1 MASEMI
7 PAATATDLAA
17 FPEAFVITPAE
28 GTPGRFIFAS
38 PHSGDLYPAD
48 MGACATLDRLSL
60 QSAEDAL
67 VDQLIVAGPAHGAA
81 VIAGRIGRAYL
92 DLNRDPT
99 ELDPALITDAP
110 AATLS
115 AKVAAGFGI
124 VPRLTGNGRPL
135 YVRNL
140 DLAEVHQ
147 RISRV
152 HRPYH
157 EALATL
163 MRDARARHGRAILID
178 WHSMP
183 AQTAGGAGG
192 ADVVLGDRYGTSCS
206 VQLTRRLRTL
216 FEGLGWRVALNQPY
230 PGGYSTQLWGQP
242 ADGLEAVQIELSR
255 ALYLDETT
263 RQPGPGW
270 SRCVSGLR
278 QVIAGLCAPSR

>member
-1 MASEMI
+1 
-7 PAATATDLAA
+7 
-17 FPEAFVITPAE
+17 
-28 GTPGRFIFAS
+28 
-38 PHSGDLYPAD
+38 
-48 MGACATLDRLSL
+48 
-60 QSAEDAL
+60 
-67 VDQLIVAGPAHGAA
+67 
-81 VIAGRIGRAYL
+81 
-92 DLNRDPT
+92 
-99 ELDPALITDAP
+99 
-110 AATLS
+110 
-115 AKVAAGFGI
+115 
-124 VPRLTGNGRPL
+124 
-135 YVRNL
+135 
-140 DLAEVHQ
+140 
-147 RISRV
+147 
-152 HRPYH
+152 
-157 EALATL
+157 

-278 QVIAGLCAPSR
+278 QVIAGLCARTRGRGIEVYREETPKLGKTPGGVTGKLGCSAQIVKGSSRTCDHALLRQTHPGRGPAGTPLVQESTSDGAYFSSSNRRAVRTARAAGEPACRQINRAKADATPAASHHGPNSQAAAARAK